1 MSFEVFFVDRVIF
14 DLFPVYFFF
23 VWVARKVVELAMCV
37 VDPFDVPVEHSRVP
51 EPLEF
56 VGVFVQTFVFSEVL
70 LEVTQR
76 HVGVGRGDLDLL
88 FDQSFVFPQFL
99 QTRFLVGLV
108 LLDPMLNIIPRHIE
122 AVVLQEGHLQWVG
135 LDHDSET
142 LLLVRLLTID
152 VLVVIAS
159 QLVLYMHENPQDSF
173 SDILDYIFSS
183 GSLEQQ
189 IVDTHS
195 QHKHPTVWVNQ
206 PFVPLHHLGK
216 EVDLLIHM
224 HRLFAH
230 RFYCCTELLV
240 LIQRLISHTSATCSL
255 VEEADCFR
263 PVFVL
268 VCFTCQFLHHLFYP
282 SSIVRKSTFTLLC
295 RRRNHLVEFVARCTV
310 R

>member
-1 MSFEVFFVDRVIF
+1 MSLEVFFVDCVIF

-23 VWVARKVVELAMCV
+23 VWVARKVVELAMCI

-51 EPLEF
+51 KTLHF
-56 VGVFVQTFVFSEVL
+56 VGVFAQTLVFSEFF

-76 HVGVGRGDLDLL
+76 HVCVGRGDIDFL
-88 FDQSFVFPQFL
+88 FDQSFVFPQLL

-108 LLDPMLNIIPRHIE
+108 LLDPMLNVIPRHIE
-122 AVVLQEGHLQWVG
+122 AVVLQEGHLQWVR
-135 LDHDSET
+135 LDHDSEP

-183 GSLEQQ
+183 GSLKQQ
-189 IVDTHS
+189 VVDAHS
-195 QHKHPTVWVNQ
+195 QHKHPTVRVNQ

-216 EVDLLIHM
+216 EVDLLVHV
-224 HRLFAH
+224 HRLLTH

-240 LIQRLISHTSATCSL
+240 LIQRLISHTST
-255 VEEADCFR
+255 
-263 PVFVL
+263 
-268 VCFTCQFLHHLFYP
+268 T
-282 SSIVRKSTFTLLC
+282 
-295 RRRNHLVEFVARCTV
+295 
-310 R
+310 